1 VHSIRIGLRASAIV
15 GATALAALATA
26 PAFAADTVAQ
36 ASAQSL
42 ALTIAGHPAVTQTV
56 TASNDGTGQTKGGA
70 STIPTIAGVLPGNNA
85 LGVGVAPQDAGA
97 NADGT
102 SYACAGIAGT
112 GGGIVH
118 TGSSS
123 CDIDGSPITLD
134 LGTLDLGSLTLDP
147 ASALGD
153 ALKPLTGTVLDS
165 VIQTLQ
171 NSLVAPL
178 TSSLASSPL
187 GTVKLGGTVSVIEAS
202 CTATPDAASG
212 TAHVVDTQG
221 GTTPTPITAT
231 IGGRTFTVAQLPVDP
246 APNTHVVTQFDDV
259 AQSVEDAVTV
269 EITNAVDGAA
279 AGLDSVLQPVFAQ
292 VQSQVIAN
300 LVAQLQPALQ
310 PLQQQVLDITLN
322 KQSSS
327 DAGRRIDVTALD
339 LQVLPGAAAFTGSS
353 LVSGQ
358 LGHVTCGPNARPT
371 TPSTPQSS
379 ASPLGPQ
386 HGSGPASDTDNNN
399 DNGGTPLAV
408 DAGLAGETGHGHAA
422 LYAGLG
428 GLTLAGVAGA
438 LGYYRRFTIR

>member
-1 VHSIRIGLRASAIV
+1 MHSIRIGLRAGAVV

-42 ALTIAGHPAVTQTV
+42 ALAIAGHPAVTQTV
-56 TASNDGTGQTKGGA
+56 TATNDGASQTKSSA
-70 STIPTIAGVLPGNNA
+70 NTIPNIAGVLPGNNA

-102 SYACAGIAGT
+102 SYACAGIAGS

-123 CDIDGSPITLD
+123 CDIDGAPITLN

-147 ASALGD
+147 TSALGD

-165 VIQTLQ
+165 VIQSLQ
-171 NSLVAPL
+171 SALIAPL

-187 GTVKLGGTVSVIEAS
+187 GAIQFGGTVSAIEAS

-212 TAHVVDTQG
+212 AAHVVDTQG
-221 GTTPTPITAT
+221 GTAPTPITAT

-246 APNTHVVTQFDDV
+246 APNTHVVTQLDAV
-259 AQSVEDAVTV
+259 TQSVEDAVTT

-279 AGLDSVLQPVFAQ
+279 AGLNSVLQPVFAQ
-292 VQSQVIAN
+292 VQSQLITN
-300 LVAQLQPALQ
+300 LVAQLQPVLQ
-310 PLQQQVLDITLN
+310 PLQQQVIDITLN

-327 DAGRRIDVTALD
+327 DAGKRIDVTALD
-339 LQVLPGAAAFTGSS
+339 LQVLPAAASFTGSS

-386 HGSGPASDTDNNN
+386 QGNGPASDTNDNNRN
-399 DNGGTPLAV
+399 SGTPLAV
-408 DAGLAGETGHGHAA
+408 DAGLAGEAGHGHAA

-428 GLTLAGVAGA
+428 GLSLAGAAGA
-438 LGYYRRFTIR
+438 LGYYRRFATR